1 MKNISVIKIEKESFV
16 VLLPVIMMLQVL
28 LLLMNNVQAQ
38 SPKQVPFEMRKGM
51 NLSAWLSQNKFKS
64 DAEREAYFT
73 EADFKEL
80 KALGFDH
87 IRLPVAEIN
96 IYDENGNPK
105 AEVMK
110 LIHRT
115 IEWCRDADMHI
126 ILDCHQTRDHDFSK
140 YSSIVLF
147 NDPNSLPRFIDLWSR
162 LSDEFGKYPNTLL
175 AYELLNEPNAK
186 ENQSWNNIALPL
198 IKEIRKKEPE
208 RIILLGS
215 NKANR
220 VSTFTDLRVP
230 KKDPNIILSF
240 HFYYPYLLTHF
251 NSDSYKS
258 LKVIKGPLI
267 YPGQI
272 VPDSVVAT
280 LDDNA
285 KKVLENHNGV
295 FNKEVLYQMIQP
307 VIQKAKDSDLRL
319 HCGEF
324 GVNFQYPDQPMLTRY
339 IEDLVSIFKEH
350 GIAYTVWGYRKQF
363 GVFDD
368 NRKIKD
374 QRYLDAIVK

>member
-1 MKNISVIKIEKESFV
+1 MKNISVVKNKKESFI
-16 VLLPVIMMLQVL
+16 VLLPAIMVLQVL
-28 LLLMNNVQAQ
+28 LLLMNNLQAQ
-38 SPKQVPFEMRKGM
+38 SAKEVPFEMRKGM

-96 IYDENGNPK
+96 IYDEKGNPK

-115 IEWCRDADMHI
+115 IEWCRDADMRM

-147 NDPNSLPRFIDLWSR
+147 NDPNALFRFIDLWSR

-198 IKEIRKKEPE
+198 IKAIRKKEPE

-272 VPDSVVAT
+272 VPDSIITT

-285 KKVLENHNGV
+285 KKVVEKHNGI
-295 FNKEVLYQMIQP
+295 FNKDVLYQMLQP
-307 VIQKAKDSDLRL
+307 VIQKAKDNGLRL

-324 GVNFQYPDQPMLTRY
+324 GVNFQYPDRPLLTRY
-339 IEDLVSIFKEH
+339 IEDVVAIFKEH
-350 GIAYTVWGYRKQF
+350 DIAYTVWGYRKQF

>member
-1 MKNISVIKIEKESFV
+1 MKNISVVKNKKESFI
-16 VLLPVIMMLQVL
+16 VLLPAIMVLQVL
-28 LLLMNNVQAQ
+28 LLLMNNLQAQ
-38 SPKQVPFEMRKGM
+38 SAKEVPFEMRKGM

-96 IYDENGNPK
+96 IYDEKGNPK

-115 IEWCRDADMHI
+115 IEWCRDADMRM

-147 NDPNSLPRFIDLWSR
+147 NDPNALFRFIDLWSR

-198 IKEIRKKEPE
+198 IKAIRKKEPE

-220 VSTFTDLRVP
+220 VSTFTDLCVP

-272 VPDSVVAT
+272 VPDSIIT
-280 LDDNA
+280 RLDDNA
-285 KKVLENHNGV
+285 KKVVEKHNGI
-295 FNKEVLYQMIQP
+295 FNKDVLYQMIQP
-307 VIQKAKDSDLRL
+307 VIQKAKDNGLRL

-324 GVNFQYPDQPMLTRY
+324 GVNFQYPDRPLLTRY
-339 IEDLVSIFKEH
+339 IEDVVAIFKEH
-350 GIAYTVWGYRKQF
+350 DIAYTVWGYRKQF